1 MQEFRRFVRGPVG
14 KVLLAL
20 IILPFVISGFY
31 GYFVGGGGQST
42 VAEVEG
48 SKITSSY
55 VRSRTDRLRQ
65 MIRQQSPNISESML
79 DSFIHPRMVLE
90 GIINEQLVIA
100 AADNAG
106 MAFSDVQAATLIRA
120 NPAFAQDGRFSE
132 ALFEQLVRAQG
143 MTPRGY
149 LDGLRQDHISQQ
161 YRNAFVTTD
170 FALPVELDTRRR
182 LATQRRDLSYARL
195 TVDSLRQA
203 MTVSDQEVQA
213 FYQQHQSEFM
223 RPEQLKVHYL
233 LLDPEH
239 YQDAVN
245 ITDEQIETEY
255 QARKAM
261 RENASTTR
269 EVAHILI
276 AVNDERDREAA
287 LARAEQARATLEKG
301 ESFAA
306 AAMDYSD
313 DPASAANGGSLG
325 TLGQGALPDSL
336 ETALADLKVGEVSQP
351 VISDAGVHLLK
362 ILKEDRQTMP
372 PLDQVRDRIAAD
384 LRQAQAR
391 SMLAEDMA
399 RLEELAYEHSD
410 LEVPAEQLGLTVRR
424 TDWVDLDHLPPA
436 LNSDPV
442 REALTGVSVREEGH
456 NSDLLDL
463 GNDQYAVVRLG
474 DAQPAEPLALDEV
487 RNDISARLKR
497 QKAREQVEAL
507 ADKISDQL
515 KEGADLTRL
524 AALMDAPVEHG
535 KDVQRGAAEPAE
547 EVVNAA
553 FSAPRP
559 TEEAPSPVQSV
570 TLANGDLVVFQVT
583 AVEDGNAQ
591 ALDDAQRRQALQ
603 GLAQGEGQRSFQQVM
618 GYLHQALDVQV
629 HADRLGKANP

>member
-1 MQEFRRFVRGPVG
+1 MQEFRRFVRGPLG

-31 GYFVGGGGQST
+31 GYFVGGSGQNT

-48 SKITSSY
+48 SKITSRY
-55 VRSRTDRLRQ
+55 VQSRTDRLRQ
-65 MIRQQSPNISESML
+65 MIRQQSPSISESML

-120 NPAFAQDGRFSE
+120 NPMFAQEGSFSE
-132 ALFEQLVRAQG
+132 PLFEQLVRAQG

-161 YRNAFVTTD
+161 YQNAFVATG
-170 FALPVELDTRRR
+170 FALPVELETQHR
-182 LATQRRDLSYARL
+182 LAAQRRALSYARL

-203 MTVSDQEVQA
+203 VTVSDQDVQA
-213 FYQQHQSEFM
+213 FYEEHQSDFM
-223 RPEQLKVHYL
+223 RPEQLKVRYL
-233 LLDPEH
+233 LLGPEL

-245 ITDEQIETEY
+245 ITDQQIETEY

-261 RENASTTR
+261 RESASTTR

-276 AVNDERDREAA
+276 TVNDERDREAA
-287 LARAEQARATLEKG
+287 MARAEQARAALEKG
-301 ESFAA
+301 ESFAEA
-306 AAMDYSD
+306 AREYSD

-325 TLGQGALPDSL
+325 MVGQGALPDSL

-372 PLDQVRDRIAAD
+372 PLDQVRERIAAD
-384 LRQAQAR
+384 VRQSQAQ
-391 SMLAEDMA
+391 SMLAEDLA
-399 RLEELAYEHSD
+399 KLEELAYEHSD
-410 LEVPAEQLGLTVRR
+410 LEVPAEQLGLTVRS
-424 TDWVDLDHLPPA
+424 TDWVDLDHLPEA
-436 LNSDPV
+436 LNTDQV
-442 REALTGVSVREEGH
+442 RQALDSASVREDGH

-463 GNDQYAVVRLG
+463 GNGQYVVVRLEG
-474 DAQPAEPLALDEV
+474 TQPAEPLALDEV
-487 RNDISARLKR
+487 RDNISARLKR

-507 ADKISDQL
+507 AGQARDQL
-515 KEGADLTRL
+515 NEGADLAQL
-524 AALMDAPVEHG
+524 AALMDAQVEHG
-535 KDVQRGAAEPAE
+535 KDIQRGAAEPAE
-547 EVVNAA
+547 EVVNVA

-559 TEEAPSPVQSV
+559 TEGTPSPVQLL
-570 TLANGDLVVFQVT
+570 TLANGDLVAFQVT
-583 AVEDGNAQ
+583 AVEDGNTEALDEAQRSQ
-591 ALDDAQRRQALQ
+591 ALRN
-603 GLAQGEGQRSFQQVM
+603 LASGEGQSSFQQVM